1 MNLNKVTEIPSAGS
15 NFNHWFIGGT
25 RGGMSGGMRG
35 GIEGG
40 GSWGYDEI
48 VLNFVM
54 TISQKINVD
63 Y

>member
-1 MNLNKVTEIPSAGS
+1 
-15 NFNHWFIGGT
+15 
-25 RGGMSGGMRG
+25 MSGGMRG
-35 GIEGG
+35 GIEVG